1 MSKRYIYLMGLI
13 TLLAFP
19 LPSLLWMHFFEGMSF
34 ADFFQVENIKTVPI
48 LYGIEFGIVY
58 AYLAI
63 ILLKAPI
70 FDRIPLKFEH
80 VIKSMKLNYFDGF
93 FLSVCAGVG
102 EELLFRSGMQ
112 YYAGIWIT
120 SLFFIAI
127 HGYFS
132 IKKPLMSLYGLVVL
146 PFILLISIGFN
157 HFGLWFSISAHFAYD
172 IVLMYAIIS
181 DKSESTTYNR

>member
-19 LPSLLWMHFFEGMSF
+19 LPSMLWMHYFEGMDY
-34 ADFFQVENIKTVPI
+34 ADFFQVKNIKSIPI
-48 LYGIEFGIVY
+48 LYGLEFGIVY
-58 AYLAI
+58 AYIAI
-63 ILLKAPI
+63 LLLKAPI

-80 VIKSMKLNYFDGF
+80 AIKAMNLTYVDGF
-93 FLSVCAGVG
+93 FLSLCAGVG

-112 YYAGIWIT
+112 YYAGVWIT

-146 PFILLISIGFN
+146 PFILIISVGFD

-172 IVLMYAIIS
+172 LILMYAIIGDRS
-181 DKSESTTYNR
+181 PSPTNNR

>member
-1 MSKRYIYLMGLI
+1 
-13 TLLAFP
+13 
-19 LPSLLWMHFFEGMSF
+19 
-34 ADFFQVENIKTVPI
+34 
-48 LYGIEFGIVY
+48 
-58 AYLAI
+58 
-63 ILLKAPI
+63 
-70 FDRIPLKFEH
+70 
-80 VIKSMKLNYFDGF
+80 MKLNYFDGF

-120 SLFFIAI
+120 SLFFVAI

-157 HFGLWFSISAHFAYD
+157 HFGLWFSIAAHFAYD
-172 IVLMYAIIS
+172 MVLMFAIIS
-181 DKSESTTYNR
+181 DKGESTPYNR